1 MTILKTSRDFT
12 NVEKYLMTQ
21 DPGIMSVKAV
31 PDYTRMDVSGY
42 LLYEDQ
48 NAKGETSELL
58 SVIGSV
64 DGATKVWCC
73 QSPTFKRSFSQ
84 MFELFE
90 GEPFTIIKTS
100 SVSKAGKDYV
110 DCRLA
115 ID

>member
-12 NVEKYLMTQ
+12 NVEKYLMTH
-21 DPGIMSVKAV
+21 DPGIMSVKDV
-31 PDYTRMDVSGY
+31 PDFTRMDVSGY

-64 DGATKVWCC
+64 DGTTKVWCC
-73 QSPTFKRSFSQ
+73 QSATFKRSFEEI
-84 MFELFE
+84 FELFE
-90 GEPFTIIKTS
+90 EKPFSIIKTS
-100 SVSKAGKDYV
+100 GVSRAGKNYV

>member
-21 DPGIMSVKAV
+21 DPGIMSVKDV
-31 PDYTRMDVSGY
+31 PDSTSMDVSGY

-64 DGATKVWCC
+64 DGTTKVWCC
-73 QSPTFKRSFSQ
+73 QSATFKRSFDQ

-100 SVSKAGKDYV
+100 GVSKSGKNYV
-110 DCRLA
+110 DCQLA

>member
-31 PDYTRMDVSGY
+31 PDFTRMEVSGY
-42 LLYEDQ
+42 LLYEDH
-48 NAKGETSELL
+48 NVKGEKSELL

-73 QSPTFKRSFSQ
+73 QSATFKRSFSQ

-100 SVSKAGKDYV
+100 GISKGGKNYV

>member
-1 MTILKTSRDFT
+1 MAILKTSRDFT

-21 DPGIMSVKAV
+21 DPGIMSVKDV
-31 PDYTRMDVSGY
+31 PDSTSMDVSGY

-73 QSPTFKRSFSQ
+73 QSATFKRSFEQ

-100 SVSKAGKDYV
+100 GISKGGKNYV

-115 ID
+115 IN

>member
-21 DPGIMSVKAV
+21 NPGITSVKDV
-31 PDYTRMDVSGY
+31 KDFTRMDVSGY

-58 SVIGSV
+58 SVIGKV
-64 DGATKVWCC
+64 DGETKVWCC
-73 QSPTFKRSFSQ
+73 QSATFKRSFGQ
-84 MFELFE
+84 MFMLFE
-90 GEPFTIIKTS
+90 DEPFTIVKTS
-100 SVSKAGKDYV
+100 GVSKGGKSYV
-110 DCRLA
+110 DCMLA

>member
-31 PDYTRMDVSGY
+31 PDFTRMEVSGY

-48 NAKGETSELL
+48 NVKGETSELL

-73 QSPTFKRSFSQ
+73 QSATFKRSFSQ

>member
-1 MTILKTSRDFT
+1 MVILKTSRDFT

-21 DPGIMSVKAV
+21 DPGIMSVKDV
-31 PDYTRMDVSGY
+31 PDSTSMDVSGY

-73 QSPTFKRSFSQ
+73 QSATFKRSFEQ

-100 SVSKAGKDYV
+100 GISKGGKNYV

-115 ID
+115 IN

>member
-21 DPGIMSVKAV
+21 DPGIMSVKDV
-31 PDYTRMDVSGY
+31 PDSTSMDVSGY

-64 DGATKVWCC
+64 DGTTKVWCC
-73 QSPTFKRSFSQ
+73 QSATFKRSFEQ

-90 GEPFTIIKTS
+90 GEPFAIIKTS
-100 SVSKAGKDYV
+100 GVSKAGKNYV

>member
-21 DPGIMSVKAV
+21 DPGIISVKDV
-31 PDYTRMDVSGY
+31 PDFTHMDVSGY

-58 SVIGSV
+58 SVIGKV
-64 DGATKVWCC
+64 DGTTKVWCC
-73 QSPTFKRSFSQ
+73 QSATFKRSFEQ

-100 SVSKAGKDYV
+100 GVSKGGKNYV

>member
-21 DPGIMSVKAV
+21 DPGIMSVKDV
-31 PDYTRMDVSGY
+31 PDSTSMDVSGY

-64 DGATKVWCC
+64 DGATEVWCC
-73 QSPTFKRSFSQ
+73 QSATFKRSFDQ

-100 SVSKAGKDYV
+100 GVSKGGKNYV

-115 ID
+115 IG

>member
-21 DPGIMSVKAV
+21 DPGIMSVKAI
-31 PDYTRMDVSGY
+31 PDFTRMEVSGY

-48 NAKGETSELL
+48 NVKGETSELL

-73 QSPTFKRSFSQ
+73 QSATFKRSFSQ

>member
-21 DPGIMSVKAV
+21 DPGIISVKDV
-31 PDYTRMDVSGY
+31 PDSTSMDVSGY
-42 LLYEDQ
+42 LLYEHQ

-73 QSPTFKRSFSQ
+73 QSATFKRSFEQ

-100 SVSKAGKDYV
+100 GISKGGKNYV

-115 ID
+115 IN

>member
-31 PDYTRMDVSGY
+31 PDFTRMEVSGY

-48 NAKGETSELL
+48 NVKGETSELL
-58 SVIGSV
+58 SIIGSV

-73 QSPTFKRSFSQ
+73 QSATFKRSFSQ

>member
-21 DPGIMSVKAV
+21 DPGIMSVKDV
-31 PDYTRMDVSGY
+31 PDFTRMEVSGY

-58 SVIGSV
+58 SVMGKV
-64 DGATKVWCC
+64 DGTTKVWCC
-73 QSPTFKRSFSQ
+73 QSATFKRSFEQ

-90 GEPFTIIKTS
+90 DEPFTIIKTS
-100 SVSKAGKDYV
+100 SVSKGGKDYV

>member
-21 DPGIMSVKAV
+21 DPGIISVKDV
-31 PDYTRMDVSGY
+31 PDFTRMDVSGY

-48 NAKGETSELL
+48 NTKGETSELL

-64 DGATKVWCC
+64 EGQTKVWCC
-73 QSPTFKRSFSQ
+73 QSATFKRSFAQ

-100 SVSKAGKDYV
+100 GVSKAGKDYV

>member
-21 DPGIMSVKAV
+21 DPGIISVKDV
-31 PDYTRMDVSGY
+31 PDNSQMAVSGY

-58 SVIGSV
+58 SVIGTV
-64 DGATKVWCC
+64 DGSTKVWCC
-73 QSPTFKRSFSQ
+73 QSATFKRSFGQ
-84 MFELFE
+84 MFMLFE
-90 GEPFTIIKTS
+90 DEPFTIVKTS
-100 SVSKAGKDYV
+100 GVSKGGKSYV
-110 DCRLA
+110 DCMLA

>member
-1 MTILKTSRDFT
+1 MAILKTSRDFT

-21 DPGIMSVKAV
+21 DPGIMSVKDV
-31 PDYTRMDVSGY
+31 PDSTRMDGSGY

-73 QSPTFKRSFSQ
+73 QSATFKRSFEQ

-90 GEPFTIIKTS
+90 GEKFTIIKTS
-100 SVSKAGKDYV
+100 GISKGGKNYV

>member
-1 MTILKTSRDFT
+1 MTILVASRDFT
-12 NVEKYLMTQ
+12 NIEKYLMTQ
-21 DPGIMSVKAV
+21 DPGIISVKDV
-31 PDYTRMDVSGY
+31 PDSTRMDVSGY

-64 DGATKVWCC
+64 DGTTKVWCC
-73 QSPTFKRSFSQ
+73 QSATFKRSFGQ

-90 GEPFTIIKTS
+90 GEPFTVIKTS
-100 SVSKAGKDYV
+100 GISKGGKNYV

>member
-31 PDYTRMDVSGY
+31 PDSTRMDVSGY

-73 QSPTFKRSFSQ
+73 QSATFKRSFSQ

>member
-21 DPGIMSVKAV
+21 DPGIMSVKDV
-31 PDYTRMDVSGY
+31 PDSTSMDVSGY

-64 DGATKVWCC
+64 DGTTKVWCC
-73 QSPTFKRSFSQ
+73 QSVTFKRSFDQ

-100 SVSKAGKDYV
+100 GVSKGGKNYV
-110 DCRLA
+110 DCQLA